1 LISTENLVHWVIN
14 LQGILPSVVLPT
26 TLDQFLMLSVAP
38 TTLVLFRLQF
48 LVLEDLLEQN
58 LILDLSISMENQ
70 QRGHLAPNLVE

>member
-1 LISTENLVHWVIN
+1 LISTESLVNWVIN
-14 LQGILPSVVLPT
+14 LQGILPLVVLAT
-26 TLDQFLMLSVAP
+26 TLDQFLMLLVAP

-70 QRGHLAPNLVE
+70 QRGRLAPNLVV